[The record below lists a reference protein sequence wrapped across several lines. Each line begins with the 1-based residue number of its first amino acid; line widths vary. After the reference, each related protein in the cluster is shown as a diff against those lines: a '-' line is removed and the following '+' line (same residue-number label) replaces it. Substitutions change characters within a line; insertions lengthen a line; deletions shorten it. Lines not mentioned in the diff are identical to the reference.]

1 MAVPF
6 SLPGRRT
13 SHQSL
18 RCIRSIRGAAIST
31 LCGGCPSPCN
41 ESENDVMSESLP
53 PVINQ
58 PSPAS
63 AQTIPGQIPAVQ
75 TLGLTRTY
83 GTMMALNALDLTV
96 QQGDL
101 FGFIGSNGA
110 GKTTTLRI
118 LATFLAP
125 TAGQALVL
133 GHDVGRDADAVRHVI
148 GYMPDFFGVY
158 KDMEVTE
165 YLDFF
170 GACYKI
176 PTAQR
181 EKTVNDVLELVGL
194 SEKKGA
200 LIGALSRGMQQR
212 LGLAR
217 VLIHDPQLLLLDEPA
232 SGLDPRARIEMMAIL
247 QELQR
252 LGKTIIISSHILSE
266 LQTLCNRVAIIEKGK
281 LIYSGPVQGVRDQM
295 AQGRVVWVR
304 VSSDQPHAIQL
315 LKTRPEVS
323 EVSTVD
329 GEIKITLSN
338 HDIDHSIIADVLV
351 RGGAR
356 LIELREDEIGLE
368 EVFMRVTRG
377 ETQ

>member
-1 MAVPF
+1 
-6 SLPGRRT
+6 
-13 SHQSL
+13 
-18 RCIRSIRGAAIST
+18 
-31 LCGGCPSPCN
+31 
-41 ESENDVMSESLP
+41 MSAP
-53 PVINQ
+53 P
-58 PSPAS
+58 
-63 AQTIPGQIPAVQ
+63 IPAVQ
-75 TLGLTRTY
+75 TLGLTRSY
-83 GTMMALNALDLTV
+83 GSMVALDTLDLTV
-96 QQGDL
+96 NSGDL

-125 TAGQALVL
+125 SAGQALVL
-133 GHDVGRDADAVRHVI
+133 GHDVVRDADAVRHVI

-217 VLIHDPQLLLLDEPA
+217 VLIHDPKVLLLDEPA

-252 LGKTIIISSHILSE
+252 MGKTIIISSHILSE

-281 LIYSGPVQGVRDQM
+281 LIYAGPVQGVRDQM
-295 AQGRVVWVR
+295 STGRVVWVK
-304 VSSDQPHAIQL
+304 VSSDESVAIEL
-315 LKTRPEVS
+315 LKTRS
-323 EVSTVD
+323 EVTEATLED
-329 GEIKITLSN
+329 GHIKITLAS
-338 HDIDHSIIADVLV
+338 HDTDHAIVADVLV

-356 LIELREDEIGLE
+356 LTELREDELGLE
-368 EVFMRVTRG
+368 EVFLRVTRG

>member
-1 MAVPF
+1 MA
-6 SLPGRRT
+6 
-13 SHQSL
+13 
-18 RCIRSIRGAAIST
+18 
-31 LCGGCPSPCN
+31 
-41 ESENDVMSESLP
+41 SEIP
-53 PVINQ
+53 PNV
-58 PSPAS
+58 
-63 AQTIPGQIPAVQ
+63 PAVQ
-75 TLGLTRTY
+75 TTDLTRMY
-83 GTMMALNALDLTV
+83 GSMVALSSLNLTV
-96 QQGDL
+96 NRGDL

-125 TAGQALVL
+125 SSGKAEVL
-133 GHDVGRDADAVRHVI
+133 GYDVVKDADAVRHAI

-176 PTAQR
+176 PSAQR

-194 SEKKGA
+194 TEKRGA

-281 LIYSGPVQGVRDQM
+281 LIYAGPVQGVRDQM
-295 AQGRVVWVR
+295 SNGQVYWVT
-304 VSSDQPHAIQL
+304 VSGDSAKALEI
-315 LKTRPEVS
+315 LKARS
-323 EVSTVD
+323 EVTQVEPSDGQLKVTFNNDVD
-329 GEIKITLSN
+329 PGFLAEALVQGGVRIKGLW
-338 HDIDHSIIADVLV
+338 
-351 RGGAR
+351 
-356 LIELREDEIGLE
+356 EDELGLE
-368 EVFMRVTRG
+368 EVFLRVTRG

>member
-1 MAVPF
+1 MP
-6 SLPGRRT
+6 PE
-13 SHQSL
+13 
-18 RCIRSIRGAAIST
+18 IPP
-31 LCGGCPSPCN
+31 PS
-41 ESENDVMSESLP
+41 V
-53 PVINQ
+53 
-58 PSPAS
+58 
-63 AQTIPGQIPAVQ
+63 PAVQ
-75 TLGLTRTY
+75 TTNLSRVY
-83 GTMMALNALDLTV
+83 GSMIALNSLTLTV
-96 QQGDL
+96 NRGDL

-125 TAGQALVL
+125 SGGKAEVL
-133 GHDVGRDADAVRHVI
+133 GHDVVKDADAVRHVI

-176 PTAQR
+176 PSAQR

-194 SEKKGA
+194 TEKRGA

-295 AQGRVVWVR
+295 STGLIYWVTVKGETEKAIGLLQG
-304 VSSDQPHAIQL
+304 H
-315 LKTRPEVS
+315 PEVT
-323 EVSTVD
+323 EVVPVD
-329 GEIKITLSN
+329 GQVKVTLAS
-338 HDIDHSIIADVLV
+338 HDTDPGFLAETLV
-351 RGGAR
+351 RGG
-356 LIELREDEIGLE
+356 LKITGLWEDELGLE
-368 EVFMRVTRG
+368 EVFLRVTRG

>member
-1 MAVPF
+1 
-6 SLPGRRT
+6 
-13 SHQSL
+13 
-18 RCIRSIRGAAIST
+18 
-31 LCGGCPSPCN
+31 
-41 ESENDVMSESLP
+41 MSEIAP
-53 PVINQ
+53 PL
-58 PSPAS
+58 
-63 AQTIPGQIPAVQ
+63 PAVH
-75 TLGLTRTY
+75 TNGLTRMY
-83 GTMMALNALDLTV
+83 GNIAALYDLSLTV
-96 QQGDL
+96 NKGDL

-125 TAGQALVL
+125 SAGQASVL
-133 GHDVGRDADAVRHVI
+133 GHDVVRDADAVRHVI

-176 PTAQR
+176 PTAKR
-181 EKTVNDVLELVGL
+181 EKAVDDVLELVGL
-194 SEKKGA
+194 TEKKGA

-295 AQGRVVWVR
+295 AQNRVVWVR
-304 VSSDQPHAIQL
+304 VSSDQAQAMEL
-315 LKTRPEVS
+315 LRTRPEIK
-323 EVSTVD
+323 EVEAID
-329 GEIKITLSN
+329 GEIKITLVTLET
-338 HDIDHSIIADVLV
+338 DHSIIAEVLV
-351 RGGAR
+351 RGGAK
-356 LIELREDEIGLE
+356 LVELREDEMGLE

>member
-1 MAVPF
+1 METP
-6 SLPGRRT
+6 L
-13 SHQSL
+13 
-18 RCIRSIRGAAIST
+18 
-31 LCGGCPSPCN
+31 
-41 ESENDVMSESLP
+41 
-53 PVINQ
+53 
-58 PSPAS
+58 
-63 AQTIPGQIPAVQ
+63 PAVEIVN
-75 TLGLTRTY
+75 LTRAY
-83 GTMMALNALDLTV
+83 GSMLALNALNLTV
-96 QQGDL
+96 NRGDL

-118 LATFLAP
+118 LATFLTP
-125 TAGQALVL
+125 SSGTAKVL
-133 GHDVGRDADAVRHVI
+133 GHDVASQADAVRHVI

-194 SEKKGA
+194 SEKRGSI
-200 LIGALSRGMQQR
+200 IGALSRGMQQR

-217 VLIHDPQLLLLDEPA
+217 VLIHDPQVLLLDEPA

-247 QELQR
+247 EELQR

-281 LIYSGPVQGVRDQM
+281 LIYSGPVQGVRDQV
-295 AQGRVVWVR
+295 ASGLVYWA
-304 VSSDQPHAIQL
+304 AIKGDSARAISV
-315 LKTRPEVS
+315 LKSRPEFS
-323 EVSTVD
+323 DAALVD
-329 GEIKITLSN
+329 GKVKITFANPDS
-338 HDIDHSIIADVLV
+338 DPAVLPEILV
-351 RGGAR
+351 QNNIRFTG
-356 LIELREDEIGLE
+356 LWEDELGLE
-368 EVFMRVTRG
+368 EVFLRVTHG

>member
-1 MAVPF
+1 MNA
-6 SLPGRRT
+6 
-13 SHQSL
+13 
-18 RCIRSIRGAAIST
+18 
-31 LCGGCPSPCN
+31 
-41 ESENDVMSESLP
+41 P
-53 PVINQ
+53 P
-58 PSPAS
+58 
-63 AQTIPGQIPAVQ
+63 IPAVQ
-75 TLGLTRTY
+75 TFGLTRLY
-83 GTMMALNALDLTV
+83 GNITALDRLDLTV
-96 QQGDL
+96 NKGDL

-125 TAGQALVL
+125 SAGTAQIL
-133 GHDVGRDADAVRHVI
+133 GRDLLREADAVRHVI

-194 SEKKGA
+194 TEKKGA

-266 LQTLCNRVAIIEKGK
+266 LQTLCNRVAIIEKGR
-281 LIYSGPVQGVRDQM
+281 LIYSGAVQGVRDQVS
-295 AQGRVVWVR
+295 QGLVVWVR
-304 VSSDQPHAIQL
+304 VSTEQTQAIDL
-315 LKTRPEVS
+315 LKARKE
-323 EVSTVD
+323 
-329 GEIKITLSN
+329 
-338 HDIDHSIIADVLV
+338 IADVAVADGKIKVTLAGPDIEHSIVADILV
-351 RGGAR
+351 HGGAK
-356 LIELREDEIGLE
+356 LIELREDEVGLE

>member
-1 MAVPF
+1 MTTVP
-6 SLPGRRT
+6 
-13 SHQSL
+13 
-18 RCIRSIRGAAIST
+18 
-31 LCGGCPSPCN
+31 
-41 ESENDVMSESLP
+41 P
-53 PVINQ
+53 PLSNGV
-58 PSPAS
+58 
-63 AQTIPGQIPAVQ
+63 PAVQ
-75 TLGLTRTY
+75 TFALTRLY
-83 GTMMALNALDLTV
+83 GSMIALNALNLTV
-96 QQGDL
+96 NRGDL

-125 TAGQALVL
+125 SGGTAQVL
-133 GHDVGRDADAVRHVI
+133 GHDVVRDADAVRHVI

-176 PTAQR
+176 PSSQR

-217 VLIHDPQLLLLDEPA
+217 VLIHDPAVLLLDEPA

-247 QELQR
+247 QELQKM
-252 LGKTIIISSHILSE
+252 GKTIIISSHILSE
-266 LQTLCNRVAIIEKGK
+266 LETLCNRVAIIEKGK

-295 AQGRVVWVR
+295 AVGRIFLVKVLGDEARAV
-304 VSSDQPHAIQL
+304 QL
-315 LKTRPEVS
+315 LKARPEVNQV
-323 EVSTVD
+323 EQVEGRIKVTLNDHETDPGCVAETVVH
-329 GEIKITLSN
+329 GGLK
-338 HDIDHSIIADVLV
+338 LV
-351 RGGAR
+351 G
-356 LIELREDEIGLE
+356 LEEYELGLE

>member
-1 MAVPF
+1 MPE
-6 SLPGRRT
+6 P
-13 SHQSL
+13 
-18 RCIRSIRGAAIST
+18 AIS
-31 LCGGCPSPCN
+31 
-41 ESENDVMSESLP
+41 VP
-53 PVINQ
+53 PV
-58 PSPAS
+58 
-63 AQTIPGQIPAVQ
+63 PAVQ

-83 GTMMALNALDLTV
+83 GAMIALNALDLTV
-96 QQGDL
+96 NRGDL

-118 LATFLAP
+118 LATFLTPSAG
-125 TAGQALVL
+125 TARVL
-133 GHDVGRDADAVRHVI
+133 GHDVVKEADAVRHVI

-181 EKTVNDVLELVGL
+181 EKTVIDVLELVGL
-194 SEKKGA
+194 SEKRGA

-217 VLIHDPQLLLLDEPA
+217 VLIHDPAVLLLDEPA

-295 AQGRVVWVR
+295 STGLVYWVTVEGDVQR
-304 VSSDQPHAIQL
+304 AVEL
-315 LKTRPEVS
+315 LKSRPEVT
-323 EVSTVD
+323 EAEPTDGQVKVTFVSHDTDPGFVA
-329 GEIKITLSN
+329 ETL
-338 HDIDHSIIADVLV
+338 VQGGV
-351 RGGAR
+351 RIRG
-356 LIELREDEIGLE
+356 LWEDELGLE
-368 EVFMRVTRG
+368 EVFLRVTRG

>member
-1 MAVPF
+1 MNA
-6 SLPGRRT
+6 
-13 SHQSL
+13 
-18 RCIRSIRGAAIST
+18 
-31 LCGGCPSPCN
+31 
-41 ESENDVMSESLP
+41 P
-53 PVINQ
+53 P
-58 PSPAS
+58 
-63 AQTIPGQIPAVQ
+63 IPAVQ
-75 TLGLTRTY
+75 TLGLTRMY
-83 GTMMALNALDLTV
+83 GSMAALSDLNLTV
-96 QQGDL
+96 NKGDL

-125 TAGQALVL
+125 SAGTAVIL
-133 GHDVGRDADAVRHVI
+133 GHDVVKHADAVRHVI

-266 LQTLCNRVAIIEKGK
+266 LQTLCNRVAIIEKGR
-281 LIYSGPVQGVRDQM
+281 LIYSGPVQGMRTQVG
-295 AQGRVVWVR
+295 AGHVYWVR
-304 VSSDQPHAIQL
+304 VVDDSPRAMEI
-315 LKTRPEVS
+315 LKAREEVL
-323 EVSTVD
+323 EANAVD
-329 GEIKITLSN
+329 GQLKVTFAHETDPGFL
-338 HDIDHSIIADVLV
+338 AEALV
-351 RGGAR
+351 QGGVRIRG
-356 LIELREDEIGLE
+356 LWEDELGLE
-368 EVFMRVTRG
+368 EVF
-377 ETQ
+377 

>member
-1 MAVPF
+1 
-6 SLPGRRT
+6 
-13 SHQSL
+13 
-18 RCIRSIRGAAIST
+18 
-31 LCGGCPSPCN
+31 
-41 ESENDVMSESLP
+41 MSSAPLP
-53 PVINQ
+53 PNSGV
-58 PSPAS
+58 
-63 AQTIPGQIPAVQ
+63 PAVQ
-75 TLGLTRTY
+75 TFALTRVY
-83 GTMMALNALDLTV
+83 GSMIALNALNLSV
-96 QQGDL
+96 NRGDL

-125 TAGQALVL
+125 SAGTAQVL
-133 GHDVGRDADAVRHVI
+133 GHDVVRDADAVRHVI

-176 PTAQR
+176 PSSQR

-217 VLIHDPQLLLLDEPA
+217 VLIHDPKVLLLDEPA

-252 LGKTIIISSHILSE
+252 LGKTIVISSHILSE

-281 LIYSGPVQGVRDQM
+281 LIYAGPVQGVRDQM
-295 AQGRVVWVR
+295 ATGRVVWVR
-304 VSSDQPHAIQL
+304 VKSDQEQAIQL
-315 LKTRPEVS
+315 LKARPEVS
-323 EVSTVD
+323 EAVTSD
-329 GEIKITLSN
+329 GQIKVTLAD
-338 HDIDHSIIADVLV
+338 HETDHS
-351 RGGAR
+351 
-356 LIELREDEIGLE
+356 
-368 EVFMRVTRG
+368 
-377 ETQ
+377 

>member
-1 MAVPF
+1 
-6 SLPGRRT
+6 
-13 SHQSL
+13 
-18 RCIRSIRGAAIST
+18 
-31 LCGGCPSPCN
+31 
-41 ESENDVMSESLP
+41 MS
-53 PVINQ
+53 
-58 PSPAS
+58 
-63 AQTIPGQIPAVQ
+63 TIPPIPAVQ
-75 TLGLTRTY
+75 TIGLSRSY
-83 GTMMALNALDLTV
+83 GTMVALDSLDLTINR
-96 QQGDL
+96 GDL

-118 LATFLAP
+118 LATFLTP
-125 TAGQALVL
+125 SAGQARVL
-133 GHDVGRDADAVRHVI
+133 GHDVVRDADAVRHII

-176 PTAQR
+176 PSAQR

-194 SEKKGA
+194 TEKKGA

-281 LIYSGPVQGVRDQM
+281 LIYSGAVQGVRDQLST
-295 AQGRVVWVR
+295 GRVVWVK
-304 VSSDQPHAIQL
+304 VTSDTATAIEL
-315 LKTRPEVS
+315 LKARPEVT
-323 EVSTVD
+323 EAAALD
-329 GEIKITLSN
+329 GQIKVTLVN
-338 HDIDHSIIADVLV
+338 HETDHSIVADALV
-351 RGGAR
+351 RGGAK
-356 LIELREDEIGLE
+356 LVALREDELGLE
-368 EVFMRVTRG
+368 EVFLRVTRG

>member
-1 MAVPF
+1 M
-6 SLPGRRT
+6 
-13 SHQSL
+13 
-18 RCIRSIRGAAIST
+18 ST
-31 LCGGCPSPCN
+31 TA
-41 ESENDVMSESLP
+41 P
-53 PVINQ
+53 P
-58 PSPAS
+58 
-63 AQTIPGQIPAVQ
+63 IPAVQ
-75 TLGLTRTY
+75 TVGLTRTY
-83 GTMMALNALDLTV
+83 GNMTALNALDLTILR
-96 QQGDL
+96 GDL

-125 TAGQALVL
+125 SAGSARVL
-133 GHDVGRDADAVRHVI
+133 GYDVVRNADEVRHVI

-194 SEKKGA
+194 SEKKGS

-266 LQTLCNRVAIIEKGK
+266 LQTLCNRIAIIEKGR
-281 LIYSGPVQGVRDQM
+281 LIYRGPAQGVRDQM
-295 AQGRVVWVR
+295 SQGRVVWVR
-304 VSSDQPHAIQL
+304 VSSDQTQAVDL
-315 LKTRPEVS
+315 LKSRSEFAEVT
-323 EVSTVD
+323 TVD
-329 GEIKITLSN
+329 GEIKITLATQ
-338 HDIDHSIIADVLV
+338 DTDHSIVADVLV

-356 LIELREDEIGLE
+356 LTKLREDEIGLE

>member
-1 MAVPF
+1 M
-6 SLPGRRT
+6 S
-13 SHQSL
+13 
-18 RCIRSIRGAAIST
+18 
-31 LCGGCPSPCN
+31 N
-41 ESENDVMSESLP
+41 ES
-53 PVINQ
+53 
-58 PSPAS
+58 PSAS
-63 AQTIPGQIPAVQ
+63 NGACAVQ
-75 TLGLTRTY
+75 TFSLTRVY
-83 GTMMALNALDLTV
+83 GPMIALNALNLTV
-96 QQGDL
+96 NKGDL

-125 TAGQALVL
+125 SGGRAEVL
-133 GHDVGRDADAVRHVI
+133 GHDVVKDADAVRHII

-176 PTAQR
+176 PSSKR

-194 SEKKGA
+194 SEKRGA

-266 LQTLCNRVAIIEKGK
+266 LQTLCNRVAIIERGK

-295 AQGRVVWVR
+295 ATGQIYWVT
-304 VSSDQPHAIQL
+304 VKQDSGKALEL
-315 LKTRPEVS
+315 LKARPEVS
-323 EVSTVD
+323 EAVQMD
-329 GEIKITLSN
+329 GQVKVTLKD
-338 HDIDHSIIADVLV
+338 HDTDPGFLAETIVQ
-351 RGGAR
+351 GG
-356 LIELREDEIGLE
+356 LKLTGLWEDELGLE
-368 EVFMRVTRG
+368 EVFLRVTRG

>member
-1 MAVPF
+1 M
-6 SLPGRRT
+6 
-13 SHQSL
+13 
-18 RCIRSIRGAAIST
+18 ST
-31 LCGGCPSPCN
+31 
-41 ESENDVMSESLP
+41 E
-53 PVINQ
+53 PVATNI
-58 PSPAS
+58 PPAS
-63 AQTIPGQIPAVQ
+63 APPVAAVQ
-75 TLGLTRTY
+75 THGLSRMY
-83 GTMMALNALDLTV
+83 GSLAALSNLDLTV
-96 QQGDL
+96 NKGDL

-118 LATFLAP
+118 LATFLTP
-125 TAGQALVL
+125 SAGRALIF
-133 GHDVGRDADAVRHVI
+133 GRDVVQQADEVRHII

-176 PTAQR
+176 PSAKR
-181 EKTVNDVLELVGL
+181 ERTVLDVLELVGL
-194 SEKKGA
+194 SEKRGA

-252 LGKTIIISSHILSE
+252 MGKTIIISSHILSE
-266 LQTLCNRVAIIEKGK
+266 LQTLCNRVCIIEKGQ

-295 AQGRVVWVR
+295 QQNRVVWAR
-304 VSSDQPHAIQL
+304 VTSDQAQAVEL
-315 LKTRPEVS
+315 LQARPEIA
-323 EVSTVD
+323 EVTTVD
-329 GEIKITLSN
+329 GEIKITLAAL
-338 HDIDHSIIADVLV
+338 DTDHSIVASTLV
-351 RGGAR
+351 MGGAK

-368 EVFMRVTRG
+368 EVFMRVTKG

>member
-1 MAVPF
+1 MNA
-6 SLPGRRT
+6 
-13 SHQSL
+13 
-18 RCIRSIRGAAIST
+18 
-31 LCGGCPSPCN
+31 
-41 ESENDVMSESLP
+41 P
-53 PVINQ
+53 P
-58 PSPAS
+58 
-63 AQTIPGQIPAVQ
+63 IPAVQ
-75 TLGLTRTY
+75 TFGLTRLY
-83 GTMMALNALDLTV
+83 GNITALDRLDLTV
-96 QQGDL
+96 NKGDL

-125 TAGQALVL
+125 SAGTAQIL
-133 GHDVGRDADAVRHVI
+133 GRDLLREADAVRHVI

-194 SEKKGA
+194 TEKKGS

-266 LQTLCNRVAIIEKGK
+266 LQTLCNRVAIIEKGR
-281 LIYSGPVQGVRDQM
+281 LIYSGAVQGVRDQM
-295 AQGRVVWVR
+295 SQGRVVWVR
-304 VSSDQPHAIQL
+304 VSSDPAQAIEL
-315 LKTRPEVS
+315 LKARKEIVEVA
-323 EVSTVD
+323 VTD
-329 GEIKITLSN
+329 GEIKVTLAGPEVEQSIVA
-338 HDIDHSIIADVLV
+338 DILV
-351 RGGAR
+351 HGGAK
-356 LIELREDEIGLE
+356 LIELREEEIGLE

>member
-1 MAVPF
+1 M
-6 SLPGRRT
+6 S
-13 SHQSL
+13 
-18 RCIRSIRGAAIST
+18 
-31 LCGGCPSPCN
+31 N
-41 ESENDVMSESLP
+41 ETAP
-53 PVINQ
+53 P
-58 PSPAS
+58 
-63 AQTIPGQIPAVQ
+63 IPAVQ
-75 TLGLTRTY
+75 TYGLTRMY
-83 GTMMALNALDLTV
+83 GTLAALSGLDLTV
-96 QQGDL
+96 NRGDL

-125 TAGQALVL
+125 SAGRAVIL
-133 GHDVGRDADAVRHVI
+133 GHDVVRDADAVRHVI

-181 EKTVNDVLELVGL
+181 EKTVSDVLELVGL
-194 SEKKGA
+194 TEKKGA

-266 LQTLCNRVAIIEKGK
+266 LQSLCNRVAIIEKGK
-281 LIYSGPVQGVRDQM
+281 LIYCGAVQGVRDQL
-295 AQGRVVWVR
+295 ATGRVVWVR
-304 VSSDQPHAIQL
+304 VTSEQGRAIEL
-315 LKTRPEVS
+315 LKSNPSVTNVEAI
-323 EVSTVD
+323 D
-329 GEIKITLSN
+329 GELKITLTT
-338 HDIDHSIIADVLV
+338 HDVDHSVIADVLV
-351 RGGAR
+351 HGGAK
-356 LIELREDEIGLE
+356 LVELREDELGLE

>member
-1 MAVPF
+1 MSIPPDPNSGVPAVRTF
-6 SLPGRRT
+6 SL
-13 SHQSL
+13 
-18 RCIRSIRGAAIST
+18 
-31 LCGGCPSPCN
+31 
-41 ESENDVMSESLP
+41 
-53 PVINQ
+53 
-58 PSPAS
+58 
-63 AQTIPGQIPAVQ
+63 
-75 TLGLTRTY
+75 TRVY
-83 GTMMALNALDLTV
+83 GPMTALNALDLTV
-96 QQGDL
+96 NRGDL
-101 FGFIGSNGA
+101 FGFIGANGA

-125 TAGQALVL
+125 SGGEARVL
-133 GHDVGRDADAVRHVI
+133 GHDVVHDADRVRHII

-176 PTAQR
+176 PSAQR

-194 SEKKGA
+194 TEKKGA

-252 LGKTIIISSHILSE
+252 MGKTIIISSHILSE

-281 LIYSGPVQGVRDQM
+281 LIYAGPVQGVRDQM
-295 AQGRVVWVR
+295 SQGRVIWVR
-304 VSSDQPHAIQL
+304 VSSDATQAVEM
-315 LKTRPEVS
+315 LKARPEIA

-329 GEIKITLSN
+329 GEIKVTLAS
-338 HDIDHSIIADVLV
+338 H
-351 RGGAR
+351 
-356 LIELREDEIGLE
+356 
-368 EVFMRVTRG
+368 
-377 ETQ
+377 

>member
-1 MAVPF
+1 M
-6 SLPGRRT
+6 
-13 SHQSL
+13 
-18 RCIRSIRGAAIST
+18 
-31 LCGGCPSPCN
+31 
-41 ESENDVMSESLP
+41 
-53 PVINQ
+53 
-58 PSPAS
+58 
-63 AQTIPGQIPAVQ
+63 
-75 TLGLTRTY
+75 GLTRRY
-83 GTMMALNALDLTV
+83 GAMTALDNLNLTINR
-96 QQGDL
+96 GDL

-125 TAGQALVL
+125 SSGTAKVL
-133 GHDVGRDADAVRHVI
+133 GHDVVKDADAVRHVI

-181 EKTVNDVLELVGL
+181 EKTVGDVLELVGL
-194 SEKKGA
+194 SEKRGA
-200 LIGALSRGMQQR
+200 IIGALSRGMQQR

-217 VLIHDPQLLLLDEPA
+217 VLIHDPKVLLLDEPA

-247 QELQR
+247 EELQR

-266 LQTLCNRVAIIEKGK
+266 LQTLCNRVAIIERGK

-295 AQGRVVWVR
+295 SAGLIYWVTVR
-304 VSSDQPHAIQL
+304 GESAPAIEL
-315 LKTRPEVS
+315 LKTCPEITDV
-323 EVSTVD
+323 TPVD
-329 GEIKITLSN
+329 GQIKVTFKS
-338 HDIDHSIIADVLV
+338 HDVDPTFLPETLV
-351 RGGAR
+351 RGGVKFTG
-356 LIELREDEIGLE
+356 LWEDELGLE
-368 EVFMRVTRG
+368 EVFLRVTRG

>member
-1 MAVPF
+1 M
-6 SLPGRRT
+6 T
-13 SHQSL
+13 D
-18 RCIRSIRGAAIST
+18 AA
-31 LCGGCPSPCN
+31 
-41 ESENDVMSESLP
+41 P
-53 PVINQ
+53 PL
-58 PSPAS
+58 
-63 AQTIPGQIPAVQ
+63 PAVQ

-83 GTMMALNALDLTV
+83 GAITALNSLDLTILR
-96 QQGDL
+96 GDL

-125 TAGQALVL
+125 SAGQAIVL
-133 GHDVGRDADAVRHVI
+133 GKDVVQDADAVRHVI

-176 PTAQR
+176 PSAQR

-194 SEKKGA
+194 TEKKGS

-252 LGKTIIISSHILSE
+252 MGKTIIISSHILSE
-266 LQTLCNRVAIIEKGK
+266 LETLCNRVAIIEKGR

-295 AQGRVVWVR
+295 AAGRIFLVKVLANEARAVE
-304 VSSDQPHAIQL
+304 L
-315 LKTRPEVS
+315 LKARPEIS

-329 GEIKITLSN
+329 SEIKIMLTG
-338 HDIDHSIIADVLV
+338 HDVDHSIIADVLV

-356 LIELREDEIGLE
+356 LIEL
-368 EVFMRVTRG
+368 
-377 ETQ
+377 

>member
-1 MAVPF
+1 MTDLA
-6 SLPGRRT
+6 
-13 SHQSL
+13 
-18 RCIRSIRGAAIST
+18 
-31 LCGGCPSPCN
+31 
-41 ESENDVMSESLP
+41 P
-53 PVINQ
+53 P
-58 PSPAS
+58 
-63 AQTIPGQIPAVQ
+63 IPAVE
-75 TLGLTRTY
+75 THGLTRMY
-83 GTMMALNALDLTV
+83 GAIAALYGLDLTV
-96 QQGDL
+96 NKGDL

-125 TAGQALVL
+125 SAGRARVL
-133 GHDVGRDADAVRHVI
+133 GHDVVSDADAVRHVI

-176 PTAQR
+176 PTPQR
-181 EKTVNDVLELVGL
+181 EKSVNDVLELVGL
-194 SEKKGA
+194 TEKKGA

-295 AQGRVVWVR
+295 SQGRVIWVR
-304 VSSDQPHAIQL
+304 VSSDQSQAVEL
-315 LKTRPEVS
+315 LKTRPEIS

-329 GEIKITLSN
+329 SEIKIMLTG

>member
-1 MAVPF
+1 M
-6 SLPGRRT
+6 SN
-13 SHQSL
+13 
-18 RCIRSIRGAAIST
+18 ST
-31 LCGGCPSPCN
+31 PNPS
-41 ESENDVMSESLP
+41 
-53 PVINQ
+53 
-58 PSPAS
+58 
-63 AQTIPGQIPAVQ
+63 PAVQ
-75 TLGLTRTY
+75 TFGLSRVY
-83 GTMMALNALDLTV
+83 GTLTALDNLDLTIHR
-96 QQGDL
+96 GDL

-118 LATFLAP
+118 LATFLSP
-125 TAGQALVL
+125 SAGRAEVL
-133 GHDVGRDADAVRHVI
+133 GHDVVSAADSVRHVI

-194 SEKKGA
+194 SEKRGA

-212 LGLAR
+212 IGLAR
-217 VLIHDPQLLLLDEPA
+217 VLIHDPQVLLLDEPA

-266 LQTLCNRVAIIEKGK
+266 LQTLCNRVAIIERGK
-281 LIYSGPVQGVRDQM
+281 LIYSGPVQGVRQQM
-295 AQGRVVWVR
+295 
-304 VSSDQPHAIQL
+304 SSGLIYWIKVNSDAGQALEL
-315 LKTRPEVS
+315 LKTCPQITAAES
-323 EVSTVD
+323 VD
-329 GEIKITLSN
+329 GRIKVTLVDHDTDPSNVAEI
-338 HDIDHSIIADVLV
+338 LV

-356 LIELREDEIGLE
+356 LVEFREDEVGLE
-368 EVFMRVTRG
+368 KVFLHVTRG

>member
-1 MAVPF
+1 MEFTATVTTSPE
-6 SLPGRRT
+6 SRT
-13 SHQSL
+13 
-18 RCIRSIRGAAIST
+18 
-31 LCGGCPSPCN
+31 PSA
-41 ESENDVMSESLP
+41 P
-53 PVINQ
+53 PV
-58 PSPAS
+58 
-63 AQTIPGQIPAVQ
+63 PAVQ
-75 TLGLTRTY
+75 TNGLTRTY
-83 GTMMALNALDLTV
+83 GTMTALNSLNLTV
-96 QQGDL
+96 NRGDL

-125 TAGQALVL
+125 SSGKAEVL
-133 GHDVGRDADAVRHVI
+133 GHDVVKDADAVRHTI

-181 EKTVNDVLELVGL
+181 EKTVSDVLELVGL

-295 AQGRVVWVR
+295 SQGRVVWVR
-304 VSSDQPHAIQL
+304 VSSYQAQALEL
-315 LKTRPEVS
+315 LKARPEIS
-323 EVSTVD
+323 EVTAVD
-329 GEIKITLSN
+329 GELKITLAT
-338 HDIDHSIIADVLV
+338 HDTDHSIVADVLV

-356 LIELREDEIGLE
+356 LTELRED
-368 EVFMRVTRG
+368 
-377 ETQ
+377 

>member
-1 MAVPF
+1 MN
-6 SLPGRRT
+6 S
-13 SHQSL
+13 
-18 RCIRSIRGAAIST
+18 AAT
-31 LCGGCPSPCN
+31 A
-41 ESENDVMSESLP
+41 P
-53 PVINQ
+53 PL
-58 PSPAS
+58 
-63 AQTIPGQIPAVQ
+63 PAVH
-75 TLGLTRTY
+75 TVGLTRSY
-83 GTMMALNALDLTV
+83 GAMVALSSLDLTV
-96 QQGDL
+96 NRGDL

-125 TAGQALVL
+125 SAGQASVL
-133 GHDVGRDADAVRHVI
+133 GHDVVRDADAVRHVI

-217 VLIHDPQLLLLDEPA
+217 VLIHDPQVLLLDEPA

-281 LIYSGPVQGVRDQM
+281 LIYAGPVQGVRDQM
-295 AQGRVVWVR
+295 SSGLVVWVKVAADSNR
-304 VSSDQPHAIQL
+304 AIEL
-315 LKTRPEVS
+315 LKARPEVA
-323 EVSTVD
+323 EVAPVD
-329 GEIKITLSN
+329 GRLKVQLVD
-338 HDIDHSIIADVLV
+338 HDTDHSFVADTLV
-351 RGGAR
+351 RGGLKLVGLA
-356 LIELREDEIGLE
+356 EDELGLE
-368 EVFMRVTRG
+368 EVFLRVTRG

>member
-1 MAVPF
+1 MTDSA
-6 SLPGRRT
+6 
-13 SHQSL
+13 
-18 RCIRSIRGAAIST
+18 
-31 LCGGCPSPCN
+31 
-41 ESENDVMSESLP
+41 P
-53 PVINQ
+53 P
-58 PSPAS
+58 
-63 AQTIPGQIPAVQ
+63 IPAVQ
-75 TLGLTRTY
+75 TFGLTRMY
-83 GTMMALNALDLTV
+83 GTIAALSGLDLTV
-96 QQGDL
+96 NKGDL

-125 TAGQALVL
+125 SAGRAQIL
-133 GHDVGRDADAVRHVI
+133 GHDVVRDADAVRHVI

-232 SGLDPRARIEMMAIL
+232 SGLDPRARIEVMAIL

-266 LQTLCNRVAIIEKGK
+266 LQNLCNRVAIIEKGR
-281 LIYSGPVQGVRDQM
+281 LIYSGPVQGVRDQL
-295 AQGRVVWVR
+295 ATGRVVWVR
-304 VSSDQPHAIQL
+304 VTSEQGKAMEL
-315 LKTRPEVS
+315 LKSNPSIAEVS
-323 EVSTVD
+323 ATD
-329 GEIKITLSN
+329 GEIKITLAN
-338 HDIDHSIIADVLV
+338 HEIDHSIVADVLV
-351 RGGAR
+351 RGGAK